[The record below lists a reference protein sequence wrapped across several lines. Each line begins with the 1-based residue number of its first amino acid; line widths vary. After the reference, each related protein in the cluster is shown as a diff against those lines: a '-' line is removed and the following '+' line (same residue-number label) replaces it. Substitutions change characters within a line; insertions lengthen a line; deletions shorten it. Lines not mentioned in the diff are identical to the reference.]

1 MALNPDRPFG
11 LRPVGTVSGSPWTA
25 KLKIFE
31 ADASRTTSNEAGSIF
46 VGDPVKLEA
55 DGKITVAAATETPIG
70 VAVGVPSVLARN
82 GFGYGTSPHGDI
94 NHQRLYLPA
103 NVAGYVLVV
112 VGDDVLY
119 ECQED
124 GDTDPLEFA
133 DIGQNVDLIAPT
145 AHGDTTSGLS
155 LFEIDSS
162 THNTTNTIVWR
173 LWDISRAAN
182 VVQGDE
188 TGAADTARWIIKQNL
203 SQLTS
208 TTGI

>member
-11 LRPVGTVSGSPWTA
+11 LRPIGTVTGANWTS

-46 VGDPVKLEA
+46 VGDPVKIEA
-55 DGKITVAAATETPIG
+55 DGKITVAAAGETPIG
-70 VAVGVPSVLARN
+70 VAVGVPVVLARD
-82 GFGYGTSPHGDI
+82 GFGAGSNPHGDI

-103 NVAGYVLVV
+103 NVAGYVLVA
-112 VGDDVLY
+112 VGEDILY

-133 DIGQNVDLIAPT
+133 DIGQNVDLVAPT
-145 AHGDTTSGLS
+145 AHGNTVTGLS
-155 LFEIDSS
+155 LFEINSDS
-162 THNTTNTIVWR
+162 HNTTNTIVWR
-173 LWDISRAAN
+173 LWDISRAAD
-182 VVQGDE
+182 VVQGD
-188 TGAADTARWIIKQNL
+188 TAGVNPNARWIIKQNL

-208 TTGI
+208 TTGV